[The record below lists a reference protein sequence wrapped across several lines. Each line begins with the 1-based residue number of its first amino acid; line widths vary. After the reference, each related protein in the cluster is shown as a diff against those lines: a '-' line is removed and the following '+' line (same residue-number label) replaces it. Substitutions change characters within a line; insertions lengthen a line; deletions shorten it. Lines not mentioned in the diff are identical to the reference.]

1 MKKIHVPS
9 AKKQGGLL
17 DRFELLSKAAM
28 LLLRFELYATDYE
41 PSITK

>member
-17 DRFELLSKAAM
+17 DRFELLSKVTM
-28 LLLRFELYATDYE
+28 LLLRFELYVTGWE
-41 PSITK
+41 GQV

>member
-17 DRFELLSKAAM
+17 DRFELLSKVTM
-28 LLLRFELYATDYE
+28 LLLRFELYATGWE
-41 PSITK
+41 GQV